1 MSLGSGCGV
10 ASEWWFAWC
19 NDSLYGTEHNVAL
32 TRILRVVFSVDNNDL
47 SGIELLVEDL
57 L

>member
-32 TRILRVVFSVDNNDL
+32 ARILRVVFSVDNNDL

>member
-19 NDSLYGTEHNVAL
+19 NDSLYGTEHNVTLA
-32 TRILRVVFSVDNNDL
+32 RILRVVFSVDNNDL
-47 SGIELLVEDL
+47 SGIELLVENL